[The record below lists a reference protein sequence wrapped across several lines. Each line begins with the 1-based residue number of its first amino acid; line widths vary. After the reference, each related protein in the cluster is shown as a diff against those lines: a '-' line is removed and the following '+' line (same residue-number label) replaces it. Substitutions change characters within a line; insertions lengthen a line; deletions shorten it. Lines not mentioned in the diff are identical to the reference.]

1 MDERMAWEEIQEKYP
16 DQWIGLADVEYEPD
30 HNDTIKTAIVKCTDK
45 SKDELKMM
53 QIQTHGEI
61 LGRYTTPDNIFQL
74 GIVGYF
80 G

>member
-1 MDERMAWEEIQEKYP
+1 MENRMTWEEIQKKYP
-16 DQWIGLADVEYEPD
+16 DQWVGLVDVEWCPD
-30 HNDTIKTAIVKCTDK
+30 NTATVKSAVIKYTDK